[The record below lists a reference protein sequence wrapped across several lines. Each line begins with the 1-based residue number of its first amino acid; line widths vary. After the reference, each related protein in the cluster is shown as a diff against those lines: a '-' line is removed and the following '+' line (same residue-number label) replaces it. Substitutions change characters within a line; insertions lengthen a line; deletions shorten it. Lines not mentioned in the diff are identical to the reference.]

1 MKKLLIIV
9 SLFCTLILAGV
20 LYGVHAQHEEV
31 ENVACNQAYMNQFPG
46 TVPDISYVNPATLFC
61 LPR

>member
-9 SLFCTLILAGV
+9 SLLFTLILAGV
-20 LYGVHAQHEEV
+20 LYGEHGQHDKAG
-31 ENVACNQAYMNQFPG
+31 NVAYNQAYMNQLPV
-46 TVPDISYVNPATLFC
+46 TVYDSLSIHPATTFC

>member
-9 SLFCTLILAGV
+9 SLLFTLVISGV
-20 LYGVHAQHEEV
+20 LYGEHAQHEEV
-31 ENVACNQAYMNQFPG
+31 ENVACNQAFMNQFPD
-46 TVPDISYVNPATLFC
+46 PMPEMLLVNPATSFC